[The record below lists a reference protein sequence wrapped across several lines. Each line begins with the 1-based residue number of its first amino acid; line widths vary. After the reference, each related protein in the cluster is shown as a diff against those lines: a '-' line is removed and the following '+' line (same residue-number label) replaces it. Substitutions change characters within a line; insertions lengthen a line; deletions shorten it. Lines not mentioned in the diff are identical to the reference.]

1 MMKTTLPAGP
11 VRVARPADLF
21 RAVPHARPLR
31 GARRADRQ
39 RLLAR
44 LRNGIDSDGFFA
56 FALFLPMLFIS
67 GLGTLGAAIFSC
79 LAVIYG
85 ARRFA
90 QLGEIV
96 APRAFILVIP
106 FLALVST
113 LWSQAP
119 GETFK
124 YSIEFAMTVGFGL
137 MLSAAPRPKAV
148 LWGMFFAFAFY
159 VLAALAFGQVVDV
172 GNDGDSAFSGLT
184 ASKNLL
190 ADIGSTGLL
199 ISLACFV
206 AGIEDRQR
214 LRALLALG
222 VAVAQSYALIEARS
236 AGALLGVAPAVAVFI
251 FLLALRPARLATR
264 VLAILLAA
272 SSAALAAFAYGN
284 TLIEDAMTFFDKDPT
299 LTGRT
304 YLWERAGDF
313 ISENP
318 LLGKGFNAFWLQG
331 NPDAEGLWQYAGIT
345 TREGFS
351 FHNTAIEILVH
362 LGWVGLFVLGITALI
377 GAALLIHRVM
387 TRPTLALC
395 FWTSIAIY
403 DLVRMPIETIGITP
417 FYFSTVLLF
426 AAFGSSF
433 AARRVVPAKRSFR
446 GMPRKAPFLRPALQ
460 PGRYSL

>member
-1 MMKTTLPAGP
+1 MMKQLSQPGPPRVSMPADVFRAGP
-11 VRVARPADLF
+11 GARSQRVAR
-21 RAVPHARPLR
+21 RV
-31 GARRADRQ
+31 DRQ
-39 RLLAR
+39 RFLAK
-44 LRNGIDSDGFFA
+44 LRNGIDPDGFFA

-79 LAVIYG
+79 LAVIYA
-85 ARRFA
+85 ARRFS

-119 GETFK
+119 GETLK

-137 MLSAAPRPKAV
+137 LLSAAPRPKAV

-172 GNDGDSAFSGLT
+172 GNDGDAAFSGLT

-206 AGIEDRQR
+206 AGIEDRQPF
-214 LRALLALG
+214 RAFVALG
-222 VAVAQSYALIEARS
+222 VAAAQSYALIEARS
-236 AGALLGVAPAVAVFI
+236 AGALLGVAPAIAVFI
-251 FLLALRPARLATR
+251 FLLALRHARLAMR
-264 VLAILLAA
+264 MLAILLAA
-272 SSAALAAFAYGN
+272 SASALAAFAYGN
-284 TLIEDAMTFFDKDPT
+284 SAIEDAMTLFDKDPT

-304 YLWERAGDF
+304 YLWERASDF
-313 ISENP
+313 IAENP
-318 LLGKGFNAFWLQG
+318 LLGKGFNAFWLRG

-362 LGWVGLFVLGITALI
+362 LGWVGLFVLGVTALI
-377 GAALLIHRVM
+377 GAALLIHRVT

-395 FWTSIAIY
+395 FWSSILVY

-433 AARRVVPAKRSFR
+433 AARRVLPAKRVVR
-446 GMPRKAPFLRPALQ
+446 GMPRREPFLRPALQ